1 MLRFIVAALW
11 VVLFLIVSIPLF
23 LIELVVGLFSK
34 KARAKS
40 SQAIISFGFKGVLF
54 LAGTDITVKGLEK
67 IPADEPVLFIPNH
80 RSIFDIVILYP
91 LLKKKQTAFVAKK
104 ELRKVPLFSS
114 WMSLMNCKFLDR
126 SNPKAGLKTILEC
139 VDLIKNGIS
148 IAIFPEGTR
157 NKTDEPLLPFH
168 DGSLHIAKKS
178 GCTIVPVAINNTE
191 KIFEAQMPKV
201 RKAKVCMEFC
211 DPIVTKDY
219 SKEDFKAL
227 SEVIRGEIIKT
238 AERNKA
244 LI

>member
-23 LIELVVGLFSK
+23 LIELIVGLFSK
-34 KARAKS
+34 KVRAKS

-67 IPADEPVLFIPNH
+67 IPASEPVLFIPNH

-104 ELRKVPLFSS
+104 ELKKVPLFSS

-126 SNPKAGLKTILEC
+126 KNPKAGLKTILEC
-139 VDLIKNGIS
+139 AELVKNGVS

-168 DGSLHIAKKS
+168 DGSLHIAKKT

-191 KIFEAQMPKV
+191 KIFEAQLPKV

-227 SEVIRGEIIKT
+227 SELIRGEIIT
-238 AERNKA
+238 TVERNKA
-244 LI
+244 LV